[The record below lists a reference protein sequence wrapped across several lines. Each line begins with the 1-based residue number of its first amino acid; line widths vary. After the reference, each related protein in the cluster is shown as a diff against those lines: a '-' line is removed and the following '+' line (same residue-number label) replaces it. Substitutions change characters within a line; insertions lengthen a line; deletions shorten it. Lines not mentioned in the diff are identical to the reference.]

1 MTITILL
8 KKSEIDYDIA
18 MSTHVIMNRELAA
31 GATEEQGFNYANTQD
46 ETGEVNLITRWVE
59 KAISEL
65 AGGMARYLEDYTFES
80 TNDLVAFSEVVFI
93 LNMPE
98 NFDKTL
104 THPLRSAMH
113 DYVVN
118 RTTYD
123 WFMKAKPD
131 EAQVYEKLFTDAYD
145 KVKSLLNPQ
154 ERFCEDKAIP
164 GYIKQKKR
172 SLIPRFFLSHSCL
185 NT

>member
-18 MSTHVIMNRELAA
+18 MSTHVVMNRELAA

-46 ETGEVNLITRWVE
+46 ETGEENLITRWVE
-59 KAISEL
+59 KAVSEL

-80 TNDLVAFSEVVFI
+80 TNDLVAFSEVVFK
-93 LNMPE
+93 LDMPD

-104 THPLRSAMH
+104 THPLRNAMH

-118 RTTYD
+118 RTIYD

-145 KVKSLLNPQ
+145 KVKSLLNRRRGFVKIKP
-154 ERFCEDKAIP
+154 FPAI
-164 GYIKQKKR
+164 
-172 SLIPRFFLSHSCL
+172 
-185 NT
+185 